1 MSLKWFSVILVLL
14 VSGCA
19 SLEKTLDV
27 SKPEA
32 SVASVSIERL
42 SMESITLLVEVEV
55 ENRNAFKLSAAGFDL
70 DLMLNNSVLTSI
82 AQPDTSL
89 SIPAKGRNSVKLPV
103 TLTFDQV
110 LASIDGLDQ
119 KSEVAYGVKGNVII
133 DLPVIGDFKMPVDY
147 SDVLPVPK
155 PPEVAFENLSVDSVG
170 FTGLKLSVDLGITN
184 PNVFDVHLG
193 DVNYQF
199 KAEGKTIGQGNI
211 SSIDFPQGKTRSL
224 SIPLS
229 IGVSDVGTSLYRV
242 LVGSD
247 PIEVDVVMEANV
259 DTDLEGWKSTP
270 LKFETQQILNR

>member
-1 MSLKWFSVILVLL
+1 MSLKWFSVIFVLL
-14 VSGCA
+14 MSGCA

-55 ENRNAFKLSAAGFDL
+55 ENRNAFKLNAAGFDL

-89 SIPAKGRNSVKLPV
+89 SIPAKGRSSVKLPV

-110 LASIDGLDQ
+110 LASIDGLD
-119 KSEVAYGVKGNVII
+119 KKTEVDYGVKGNVII
-133 DLPVIGDFKMPVDY
+133 NLPVLGDFKMPVDY
-147 SDVLPVPK
+147 FDVLPVPK

-170 FTGLKLSVDLGITN
+170 FTGVKLSVDLDIMN
-184 PNVFDVHLG
+184 PNVFDVRLE
-193 DVNYQF
+193 DVNYQL
-199 KAEGKTIGQGNI
+199 KAQGKTIGQGNI
-211 SSIDFPQGKTRSL
+211 SSMDFPQGKKKSL

-229 IGVSDVGTSLYRV
+229 LSVGDMGTSLYRV
-242 LVGSD
+242 LAGSG
-247 PIEVDVVMEANV
+247 PIEVDVIMEANV

-270 LKFETQQILNR
+270 LKFETQQVLNR